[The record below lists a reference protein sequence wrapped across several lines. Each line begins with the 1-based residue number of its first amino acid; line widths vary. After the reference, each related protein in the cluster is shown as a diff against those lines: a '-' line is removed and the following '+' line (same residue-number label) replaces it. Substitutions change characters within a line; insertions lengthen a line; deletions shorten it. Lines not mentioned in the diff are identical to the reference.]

1 MTSLPPREIM
11 EDVASQGVDGL
22 SILEKS
28 APVDNTSPGPDEALA
43 SRVMEKFQEAQ
54 RFRAGIEGEWAV
66 FRAVLAG
73 NQDIYRDARTGEL
86 VSIVNTKS
94 RRLWSRN
101 NKVNTTN
108 RALIGKITRSQIS
121 FRTRPGPYD
130 PTTIEGCTFADRWL
144 EYFAQKEDLTGKYD
158 EACADLGACAVGYLQ
173 LYFNPDEGLSKA
185 HCFSCGF
192 SDMHAAPNVPC
203 PVCQQAVLELV
214 NEGDIRVRHLDPFAV
229 YWHPGVLKMS
239 DSPYVIVRHA
249 VPTITAKLLFPGIS
263 KHISAEPDMYPSGGI
278 RHSYA
283 AGYRSTESILY
294 DHVFIYEWMEKPTP
308 GYPNGRI
315 LKVVNNRLAE
325 AKPGYFGILSR
336 FPIYSFLWSKTSGAL
351 YPQPPM
357 SDAWHRQREL
367 NENETNS
374 RENSELNSKSKTLI
388 PIGSKMAVDE
398 MTAATAQ
405 TILVSPNLIDKV
417 RQLPPSDLSQGHYN
431 RRGELIGDIEQMFGV
446 TATETGAAVDPNG
459 KVLAIKSA
467 ESDQT
472 LGPVVRQHNQELGQL
487 ALGALAFAQVYVP
500 QDTRMYMLGDDALI
514 EGSFKMLNFEPG
526 MSVVVESDDGFS
538 KNQVVRLQEVFNGV
552 QLGLFGTPG
561 TPEFKPWL
569 AAKVARLK
577 IPGLMPDVNSAE
589 YGAANAAIRNI
600 EAGGGFEPGPE
611 DDPGIWSAACMDWLR
626 KKGRTLQKQKPWLV
640 DAVRQMMMYYNQ
652 ALMFAMQQQAMAQGG
667 GPPVSNAG
675 APGTSAPGGT
685 PTPTNGDMS
694 VNDAAGQVEAQASA
708 DAKTAMGAIGPG

>member
-1 MTSLPPREIM
+1 MAALPPREIM
-11 EDVASQGVDGL
+11 EDIAKDRSGVLG
-22 SILEKS
+22 ILEKGS
-28 APVDNTSPGPDEALA
+28 APDRAAPQDEHIA
-43 SRVMEKFQEAQ
+43 SAVMEKFQEAQ
-54 RFRAGIEGEWAV
+54 RFRSSVESEWSV

-86 VSIVNTKS
+86 VSIVNQKS

-108 RALIGKITRSQIS
+108 RALIGKVTRSQIS
-121 FRTRPGPYD
+121 FRTKPGPYD

-144 EYFAQKEDLTGKYD
+144 EYVAQKEDLTGKYD

-173 LYFNPDEGLSKA
+173 AYFDPDAGLKKA

-203 PVCQQAVLELV
+203 PVCQQAVLESIR
-214 NEGDIRVRHLDPFAV
+214 EGDIRVRHLDPFSV

-239 DSPYVIVRHA
+239 DSPYVFIRHA
-249 VPTITAKLLFPGIS
+249 LPVITVRLMFP
-263 KHISAEPDMYPSGGI
+263 HLAEFISAEPDIYPSGGI
-278 RHSYA
+278 RVSYGSGFRA
-283 AGYRSTESILY
+283 DNTLY
-294 DHVFIYEWMEKPTP
+294 DHTFVYEYLERPTP
-308 GYPNGRI
+308 AFEDGRC
-315 LKVVNNRLAE
+315 LKVVSNRLAE
-325 AKPGYFGILSR
+325 AKPGYFDILDR
-336 FPIYSFLWSKTSGAL
+336 FPIYCFKWSKTPGAL

-357 SDAWHRQREL
+357 ADAWHRQREL

-374 RENSELNSKSKTLI
+374 RENSETNSKPKTLI

-431 RRGELIGDIEQMFGV
+431 RRPELISDIEQMFGV
-446 TATETGAAVDPNG
+446 TTTEAGGAVDPNG

-472 LGPVVRQHNQELGQL
+472 LGPVVRQHNTELGYL
-487 ALGALAFAQVYVP
+487 ALGLLAFAQKYVP
-500 QDTRMYMLGDDALI
+500 KDTRMYMLGDDALI
-514 EGSFKMLNFEPG
+514 EGSFSMLNFEPG
-526 MSVVVESDDGFS
+526 MSCIVESDDGFS

-552 QLGLFGTPG
+552 QLGLFGAPG

-626 KKGRTLQKQKPWLV
+626 KRGRVLQKQKPWLV

-652 ALMFAMQQQAMAQGG
+652 ALMFAAQQQAAAQGGG

-675 APGTSAPGGT
+675 AQGVSAPNGT
-685 PTPTNGDMS
+685 PAPTNGDMS
-694 VNDAAGQVEAQASA
+694 VNDAASQVEGQASA
-708 DAKTAMGAIGPG
+708 DAKTAMGAVGPG